1 MKIENAYL
9 CVDCEEVSDTDGHG
23 RCEVCGSRAL
33 LNLGK
38 ILNRNSDEEIL
49 NFGPLVSARMA
60 EEEVVLCF
68 NSNGH
73 GKHAA

>member
-9 CVDCEEVSDTDGHG
+9 CVNCQEVSESDGHG
-23 RCEVCGSRAL
+23 RCLACSSPAL

-38 ILNRNSDEEIL
+38 ILNRNSEEEIL
-49 NFGPLVSARMA
+49 NYAPLVSARFA
-60 EEEVVLCF
+60 DEEMVVCLA
-68 NSNGH
+68 SDGR